1 MDEAIV
7 DNRNNKM
14 YDLLTK
20 YCVDANALDIAVGY
34 FHVSGFNLL
43 REGMAKIK
51 QIRLIMGNETD
62 RPTAGQLKKG
72 HDLKKLMHEQLADI
86 LNDTS
91 EDDSDML
98 MELYEYIKTGRMK
111 VRLYVHSKFHAKAYV
126 LKGGLFNLAFIGS
139 SNLSRS
145 GLGYEGGNIELNYLV
160 SDISQAGK
168 LVEWYETVWNESVE
182 YNDELIEIMES
193 TIPYARRQNDKEY
206 VTPKELFKIMANELL
221 HSDVESDGDMLAEFQ
236 KIGVLNAQEKIRK
249 FGGTIIADSVGLGK
263 TYIGM
268 ELIKRAQNE
277 GKKTLIIVPASVV
290 SNWEREINI
299 FGSIDRKS
307 LHIITIEKLSRI
319 DLSMDSD
326 GKEWRDLSKY
336 DFIIVDEAHR
346 FKRYGE
352 ITEGVYHGNKNYAN
366 LMKLKGR
373 RDTPCVLL
381 TATPLSN
388 SVSDLENLITI
399 FTNES
404 KLKNYNSDLDF
415 SHFDEYKKLEEQI
428 KKHQKAE
435 RGDTGVVYTSLPFSE
450 KIEELKQQQQPHI
463 DGIVRILEEVMILR
477 TRSDIG
483 SRYPGLMING
493 KPISFQQTKLKHSRC
508 EFPDEYRPLYQGA
521 TELLNSLTL
530 PHMSMR
536 EDSSPQS
543 YHLYLTLLYQ
553 RLDSSV
559 HSFVTTLERLLDKD
573 RYLLDMTE
581 RVGWEN
587 ALDGIDLD
595 DVDELGL
602 DEYIQPGR
610 SDDSYNDEEVISE
623 LHKDIELI
631 KEFIHDNVSPIRTG
645 IVEYLDPKLDM
656 LQLMLDNESSK
667 VLIFTQYVDT
677 ANYLYEKIAV
687 HGKTIDCVTG
697 DGSGGTDKDTN
708 MKVKLFA
715 PMANGYILGQDERE
729 IDILITTN
737 ALAEGVNLQDCRIA
751 INYDIPWNPMKIVQR
766 VGRID
771 RIGSKAR
778 ARVHN
783 ILPDKRFDSFF
794 LNLLYTVSRKVDT
807 ITSILGNENPIL
819 TGEDDVSPKSF
830 GETILG
836 IGEAESIDEYER
848 MGRKRIFKSI
858 HVKEEKSTADL
869 QIKEIISEMGL
880 VKSDFREYDDTM
892 YCMMKARRGDAKGVF
907 AMFRIYDDSNTDRL
921 DTITVFRNSNGICN
935 KIDKEDF
942 LDSIPL
948 HKYTSGYR
956 RSGEVDRPL
965 EEIKEYFEHN
975 HYEPISQMFSHSR
988 MGTRQKVDNIQDLV
1002 MSRLKRIKDYESLDD
1017 SVEVSELYGKFTG
1030 VVLVGPEVSILKS
1043 LFGQSGS
1050 RKRVNGMARDEFI
1063 KIVSDFYEK
1072 HVQNNSNYATQRS
1085 GDDIK
1090 YKCVC
1095 WGAFV

>member
-1 MDEAIV
+1 MDDPIV
-7 DNRNNKM
+7 DNRDNKM

-20 YCVDANALDIAVGY
+20 YCVSADALDIAVGY

-43 REGMAKIK
+43 RESMAKIE
-51 QIRLIMGNETD
+51 QIRLIMGDETD
-62 RPTAGQLKKG
+62 RPTADQLKKG
-72 HDLKKLMHEQLADI
+72 HDSMELMREQLVDI
-86 LNDTS
+86 INDTS
-91 EDDSDML
+91 EDGL
-98 MELYEYIKTGRMK
+98 MELYDYIKSGRME
-111 VRLYVHSKFHAKAYV
+111 VRLYVHSKFHAKAYI
-126 LKGGLFNLAFIGS
+126 LKGGLLNIAFIGS

-168 LVEWYETVWNESVE
+168 LTEWYETVWNESVE
-182 YNDELIEIMES
+182 YNDELIKIMES
-193 TIPYARRQNDKEY
+193 AIPYARRQNDREY
-206 VTPKELFKIMANELL
+206 VTPRELFKIMANEWLD
-221 HSDVESDGDMLAEFQ
+221 SDVESDGDMLAEFQ

-249 FGGTIIADSVGLGK
+249 FGGVIIADSVGLGK

-268 ELIKRAQNE
+268 ELIRRAQNE
-277 GKKTLIIVPASVV
+277 GKRVLIIVPASVV

-299 FGSIDRKS
+299 FGSINRTS

-319 DLSMDSD
+319 DLSME
-326 GKEWRDLSKY
+326 EWGDLSTY

-346 FKRYGE
+346 FKKHGE

-415 SHFDEYKKLEEQI
+415 SHFDEYNKLEAQI
-428 KKHQKAE
+428 KEYRKSE
-435 RGDTGVVYTSLPFSE
+435 RGAVYTSLPFSE
-450 KIEELKQQQQPHI
+450 KIEELKQQQQPRI
-463 DGIVRILEEVMILR
+463 DGIVKILEEVMILR

-493 KPISFQQTKLKHSRC
+493 KPISFQQTKLHHSRC

-521 TELLNSLTL
+521 TELLKNLTL
-530 PHMSMR
+530 PHISMR
-536 EDSSPQS
+536 EDDSPQS

-553 RLDSSV
+553 RLDSSI
-559 HSFVTTLERLLDKD
+559 HSFVTTLERLLAKD
-573 RYLLDMTE
+573 RDLLGMTK
-581 RVGWEN
+581 RVGWKS
-587 ALDGIDLD
+587 ALDGVVL
-595 DVDELGL
+595 DELGL
-602 DEYIQPGR
+602 DGYIQPEG
-610 SDDSYNDEEVISE
+610 SDNSYNDEEVISA
-623 LHKDIELI
+623 LHRDIELI
-631 KEFIHDNVSPIRTG
+631 EEFIHDNVSPIRTG
-645 IVEYLDPKLDM
+645 TVEYLDPKLGM
-656 LQLMLDNESSK
+656 LQSMLDNEPGK

-677 ANYLYEKIAV
+677 ANYLYEKITV

-708 MKVKLFA
+708 IKVKLFA
-715 PMANGYILGQDERE
+715 PIANGYTLGQGERE

-737 ALAEGVNLQDCRIA
+737 ALAEGVNLQDCRVA

-771 RIGSKAR
+771 RIGSNSR
-778 ARVHN
+778 AIVHN

-819 TGEDDVSPKSF
+819 TDEDDVSPKSF
-830 GETILG
+830 GEAILG

-858 HVKEEKSTADL
+858 HVKEEKSAVDL

-880 VKSDFREYDDTM
+880 VKSDFREYNNTM
-892 YCMMKARRGDAKGVF
+892 YCMIKARSGDAKGVF
-907 AMFRIYDDSNTDRL
+907 AMFRIYDDSNADRL

-942 LDSIPL
+942 LDYLPL

-956 RSGEVDRPL
+956 RSDEVDKPL
-965 EEIKEYFEHN
+965 EEIKEYFEYN
-975 HYEPISQMFSHSR
+975 HYEPMLQMFSHSR
-988 MGTRQKVDNIQDLV
+988 MGTRQIVTNVQEHV
-1002 MSRLKRIKDYESLDD
+1002 VGRLKRIKDYETLDVPVD
-1017 SVEVSELYGKFTG
+1017 VTELYKKFVG
-1030 VVLVGPEVSILKS
+1030 VVLLGPEVSILES
-1043 LFGQSGS
+1043 LFGQQRGL
-1050 RKRVNGMARDEFI
+1050 RKIIHKMGRDEFI
-1063 KIVSDFYEK
+1063 KITSDFYET
-1072 HVQNNSNYATQRS
+1072 HIQGNPDYAAPRQP
-1085 GDDIK
+1085 DDIK